1 MAYSDSVADNSRL
14 LKRTLT
20 GVTDFSG
27 RSRRTE
33 VIYYWIATALVGVVL
48 NFSVHTFVSFETWM
62 LFAVALRLVL
72 MIPMFALFV
81 RRIHDQN
88 RSGWWGVILPL
99 FVMLSLPRIANALH
113 GDIHS
118 VVAPRTAILAIM
130 EGLCA
135 LGILV
140 LCFLPGTPGDNQF
153 GPDPRL
159 EEV

>member
-1 MAYSDSVADNSRL
+1 MAYSDSVGDNSRL
-14 LKRTLT
+14 LKRTLA

-33 VIYYWIATALVGVVL
+33 VVYYQIATALVSAVL
-48 NFSVHTFVSFETWM
+48 NFSVYTFVSFEAWM

-72 MIPMFALFV
+72 MVPLFALFV

-88 RSGWWGVILPL
+88 RSGWWGVVLPL

-118 VVAPRTAILAIM
+118 VVAPRTPTLAII

-135 LGILV
+135 LGILF
-140 LCFLPGTPGDNQF
+140 LCFLPGTQGDNQF